1 MYMYKK
7 ITLNIK
13 LHVLNIN
20 INILSGNYYSLRS
33 EHQKAVVYF
42 QRALSLDPQYLS
54 AWILMG
60 HEFIELQNSNAA
72 IQCYRHAIGEF
83 LNILI
88 QIVLTSCDLGNSY
101 VPFLIV

>member
-1 MYMYKK
+1 M
-7 ITLNIK
+7 
-13 LHVLNIN
+13 
-20 INILSGNYYSLRS
+20 RS

-72 IQCYRHAIGEF
+72 IQCYRQAIGKQ
-83 LNILI
+83 LDIININNLI
-88 QIVLTSCDLGNSY
+88 KYTNSTIKIIY
-101 VPFLIV
+101 LFQM

>member
-1 MYMYKK
+1 MIY
-7 ITLNIK
+7 
-13 LHVLNIN
+13 
-20 INILSGNYYSLRS
+20 ILFFLGNYYSLRS

-72 IQCYRHAIGEF
+72 IQCYRQAIGNF
-83 LNILI
+83 I
-88 QIVLTSCDLGNSY
+88 
-101 VPFLIV
+101 